1 MGSVDLSSLTKGT
14 GPFLASPS
22 GEGRERGGAYNHDL
36 STAPPIP
43 LSCCIFCEAICGL
56 RSPKSGV
63 PDRTD
68 GTEPGR
74 WDDSGNQSASLA
86 CRAENHNHNR
96 RTGLSSRLGLA
107 DFPDFRCALTK
118 IGVSW
123 IPPHL
128 PMSDS
133 CRAGVAEAPSTYCKV
148 VNHGPLYM

>member
-1 MGSVDLSSLTKGT
+1 MSICCLLPRAQT
-14 GPFLASPS
+14 PFLLVLR
-22 GEGRERGGAYNHDL
+22 EKDGREEGHISKIYRRLPQSPFPAAYFARRFVDC
-36 STAPPIP
+36 A
-43 LSCCIFCEAICGL
+43 
-56 RSPKSGV
+56 PKSGV

-74 WDDSGNQSASLA
+74 WDNSGNQSASLA

-96 RTGLSSRLGLA
+96 RTGLSSRQGLA
-107 DFPDFRCALTK
+107 DFPDFWCALTK

-128 PMSDS
+128 PTSDS
-133 CRAGVAEAPSTYCKV
+133 CRAGVAGAPSTNRKV